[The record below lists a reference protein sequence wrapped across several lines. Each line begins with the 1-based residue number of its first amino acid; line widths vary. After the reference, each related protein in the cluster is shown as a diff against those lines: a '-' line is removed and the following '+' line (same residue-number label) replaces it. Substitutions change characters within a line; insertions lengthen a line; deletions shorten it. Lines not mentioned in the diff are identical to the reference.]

1 MRERTE
7 RERADQL
14 RARLHRLNTEFLT
27 YSMTTLYNRSGEC
40 QIRVYVSEN
49 GEPRELDAIMNTAAE
64 LRGWITRL
72 EDERAECPARLAA
85 AESRTM

>member
-1 MRERTE
+1 
-7 RERADQL
+7 
-14 RARLHRLNTEFLT
+14 
-27 YSMTTLYNRSGEC
+27 
-40 QIRVYVSEN
+40 
-49 GEPRELDAIMNTAAE
+49 MNTAAE